1 MEIYCQTIQELPE
14 VTKKIIS
21 YGTEYSIWVLKGDL
35 GAGKTTFI
43 QEVARQMNVMDN
55 ISSPSYALINE
66 YITHQQE
73 KIYHFDLFRVKS
85 ISEVLDL
92 GFDEYL
98 ETGSRCFIEWPELG
112 HGFLPEPD
120 IIITLET
127 SGEGRLLEFKTLT
140 DNIKKNH
147 QLM

>member
-1 MEIYCQTIQELPE
+1 M

-21 YGTEYSIWVLKGDL
+21 YGKEYTVWVLKGDL

-43 QEVARQMNVMDN
+43 QEVARQMNVLDN

-66 YITHQQE
+66 YLNQNRDT
-73 KIYHFDLFRVKS
+73 IYHFDLFRVKT

-98 ETGSRCFIEWPELG
+98 DSGSRCFIEWPEIAEPLLPDKYLEVTIQNPEEELRVFNINK
-112 HGFLPEPD
+112 HG
-120 IIITLET
+120 
-127 SGEGRLLEFKTLT
+127 
-140 DNIKKNH
+140 
-147 QLM
+147 

>member
-21 YGTEYSIWVLKGDL
+21 RGKEYTVWVLKGDL

-43 QEVARQMNVMDN
+43 QEVARQMRVLDN
-55 ISSPSYALINE
+55 ISSPSYTLINE
-66 YITHQQE
+66 YLTPAKE
-73 KIYHFDLFRVKS
+73 KIYHFDLFRIKT

-98 ETGSRCFIEWPELG
+98 DSGSMCFIEWPEIAESL
-112 HGFLPEPD
+112 LPERY
-120 IIITLET
+120 LEI
-127 SGEGRLLEFKTLT
+127 SILNPENELRVF
-140 DNIKKNH
+140 NINKH
-147 QLM
+147 G

>member
-1 MEIYCQTIQELPE
+1 MKIYCQTIQELPE

-21 YGTEYSIWVLKGDL
+21 YGKEYYVWVLKGDL

-43 QEVARQMNVMDN
+43 KEVAQQMNVSDN

-66 YITHQQE
+66 YLSQTRD
-73 KIYHFDLFRVKS
+73 KIYHFDLFRVKT

-98 ETGSRCFIEWPELG
+98 DSGSLCFIEWPEIAEPLLPDKYLEVAIQNPEEELRVFNINK
-112 HGFLPEPD
+112 HG
-120 IIITLET
+120 
-127 SGEGRLLEFKTLT
+127 
-140 DNIKKNH
+140 
-147 QLM
+147 

>member
-14 VTKKIIS
+14 VTEKIIS
-21 YGTEYSIWVLKGDL
+21 YGKEYTIWVLKGDL

-66 YITHQQE
+66 YLTPKQE
-73 KIYHFDLFRVKS
+73 KIYHFDLFRVKT

-98 ETGSRCFIEWPELG
+98 ETGLQCFIEWPEIAETL
-112 HGFLPEPD
+112 LPEKYLEIS
-120 IIITLET
+120 IINPEEELRI
-127 SGEGRLLEFKTLT
+127 F
-140 DNIKKNH
+140 NIEKH
-147 QLM
+147 G

>member
-14 VTKKIIS
+14 VSKKIIR
-21 YGTEYSIWVLKGDL
+21 YGKEYTVWVLKGDL

-43 QEVARQMNVMDN
+43 QKVAKQMNVLDN

-66 YITHQQE
+66 YLTPDGAT
-73 KIYHFDLFRVKS
+73 IYHFDLFRIKT

-98 ETGSRCFIEWPELG
+98 ESGFLCFIEWPEIAESL
-112 HGFLPEPD
+112 LPEKY
-120 IIITLET
+120 LEI
-127 SGEGRLLEFKTLT
+127 SILNPEKELRVF
-140 DNIKKNH
+140 NIKKH
-147 QLM
+147 E

>member
-66 YITHQQE
+66 YLSHQQE
-73 KIYHFDLFRVKS
+73 KIYHFDLFRVKN

-98 ETGSRCFIEWPELG
+98 ETGLRCFIEWPEIAEPL
-112 HGFLPEPD
+112 LPERYLD
-120 IIITLET
+120 ISIFNPEKEI
-127 SGEGRLLEFKTLT
+127 RVF
-140 DNIKKNH
+140 NIKKH
-147 QLM
+147 G

>member
-14 VTKKIIS
+14 VSKKIIS
-21 YGTEYSIWVLKGDL
+21 YGKEYTVWVLKGDL

-43 QEVARQMNVMDN
+43 QEVAKQMNVLDN

-66 YITHQQE
+66 YLTPDGGT
-73 KIYHFDLFRVKS
+73 IYHFDLFRIKT

-98 ETGSRCFIEWPELG
+98 ESGFLCFIEWPEIAESL
-112 HGFLPEPD
+112 LPEKY
-120 IIITLET
+120 LEI
-127 SGEGRLLEFKTLT
+127 SILNPEKELRIF
-140 DNIKKNH
+140 NIKKH
-147 QLM
+147 E

>member
-14 VTKKIIS
+14 VTEKIIS
-21 YGTEYSIWVLKGDL
+21 YGEEYTIWVLKGDL

-66 YITHQQE
+66 YLTHQQQ
-73 KIYHFDLFRVKS
+73 KIYHFDLFRVKN

-98 ETGSRCFIEWPELG
+98 ETGSRCFIEWPEIAEPLLPAKYLNISILNPEQEIRVFNIEK
-112 HGFLPEPD
+112 HG
-120 IIITLET
+120 
-127 SGEGRLLEFKTLT
+127 
-140 DNIKKNH
+140 
-147 QLM
+147 